1 MNTDVFEKIASNEE
15 HQNPEM
21 AAVAKANILS
31 QLTDCKQLLTLC
43 KDERFQHVCHAPDQN
58 QITYDGHVFKKFAEY
73 NKWIWIP
80 ENMNEFEEICEY
92 YSTLFWGDRQVT
104 TLTPQESETR
114 WKYVKNMEREF
125 YDMLMARLDVSGN
138 YGDLDD
144 LKDLPQLDN
153 DQKIRILSTYDWD
166 DIANEPQNKGRARSF
181 FRIGIPDLPITN
193 GHFILFQN
201 DDEFSLFTI
210 YGCTES
216 LFNYIVEPFSQNIK
230 YFVQNITKSILR
242 LCDGVAHQR
251 ILDSFQIISSAAV
264 LYGTSDRTD
273 LKNIAKTILQTR
285 TNTLVTYCAAQ
296 NLIVALYVTKNTPE
310 HFDEFSFL
318 SSFTNPKSVYLR
330 NVARNIIVNNDDPV
344 NAGRLFDDD

>member
-1 MNTDVFEKIASNEE
+1 MTNVFEKKIASNEE
-15 HQNPEM
+15 HQNPQM
-21 AAVAKANILS
+21 PAVAKADILS
-31 QLTDCKQLLTLC
+31 QLKDCKQLLMLC

-58 QITYDGHVFKKFAEY
+58 QILYDGHVFKKFANNNE
-73 NKWIWIP
+73 WIWIP

-125 YDMLMARLDVSGN
+125 YDMLMARLDVEN
-138 YGDLDD
+138 YGGLYD

-153 DQKIRILSTYDWD
+153 DQKIRILRTYGWG
-166 DIANEPQNKGRARSF
+166 DIAEEPQNKGRANSF
-181 FRIGIPDLPITN
+181 FRLGIPDLPTTN
-193 GHFILFQN
+193 GHFVLFQN

-210 YGCTES
+210 YGYTES
-216 LFNYIVEPFSQNIK
+216 LLNYIVEPFSQNIK

-264 LYGTSDRTD
+264 LYGTSDRTH

-285 TNTLVTYCAAQ
+285 TNKLVTYCAAQ
-296 NLIVALYVTKNTPE
+296 DLIVALYVTKNTPE

-318 SSFTNPKSVYLR
+318 SSFTNPISVFHR
-330 NVARNIIVNNDDPV
+330 SVARNIIVNNDNPV
-344 NAGRLFDDD
+344 NEGRLFDDD